1 MIEYI
6 FLGAYGTYCFA
17 FCSMFGYTLFM
28 ENREEKN
35 RIRREYIALSNRVPS
50 IEIRTTSE
58 TLYAD
63 RNPRLNTILEV
74 EESNSQW
81 NH

>member
-17 FCSMFGYTLFM
+17 FCSMFGYTIFM

-50 IEIRTTSE
+50 VEIRTTSE
-58 TLYAD
+58 PLYVNRNMTLD
-63 RNPRLNTILEV
+63 TILEV
-74 EESNSQW
+74 DEFNFQ
-81 NH
+81 